1 MIDFSNKPIFKL
13 RKVSDEDGRD
23 MVKDILIEGEDIIGS
38 YRAIRDVVVFTD
50 KRVICVNVQGLTGSK
65 RDYTSMPYNKIN
77 VYSVESAGL
86 LDLDSELELYFS
98 GVGMVKF
105 DFSGRSDIVQI
116 GRMISKYVLK

>member
-13 RKVSDEDGRD
+13 RKVPDEDGRD
-23 MVKDILIEGEDIIGS
+23 MVSEILIEGEEIIGS
-38 YRAIRDVVVFTD
+38 YRAVRDVVVFTD

>member
-23 MVKDILIEGEDIIGS
+23 MVREILIEGEEIIGS
-38 YRAIRDVVVFTD
+38 YRAVRDVVVFTD

>member
-1 MIDFSNKPIFKL
+1 M
-13 RKVSDEDGRD
+13 
-23 MVKDILIEGEDIIGS
+23 
-38 YRAIRDVVVFTD
+38 RDVVVFTD